1 MMKLKL
7 SLRLCACACVCVS
20 VLISAACCS
29 HLLSH
34 EIQSALQGVGDFNLA
49 IAVVDLHASGT
60 ETFQREKLINQ
71 NKPRSIAAVFLP

>member
-1 MMKLKL
+1 MKLKL
-7 SLRLCACACVCVS
+7 SLRVCVS
-20 VLISAACCS
+20 VLITAACCS

-60 ETFQREKLINQ
+60 ETFQ
-71 NKPRSIAAVFLP
+71 